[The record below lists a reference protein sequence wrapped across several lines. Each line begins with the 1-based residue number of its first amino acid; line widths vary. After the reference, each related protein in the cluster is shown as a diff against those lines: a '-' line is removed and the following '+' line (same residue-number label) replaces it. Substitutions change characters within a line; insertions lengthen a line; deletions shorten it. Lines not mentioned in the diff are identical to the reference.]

1 MGNNNFLLG
10 KIWDDTLNKITDSN
24 QVAVDSLE
32 YFSGSKLI
40 DLDGQKATIVVPG
53 FIYSA
58 IMNEYKVLIQDC
70 LQQVTNGLFD
80 IDIIIESQ
88 NKPKTTINSSNIF
101 LTRTVDPNYTF
112 ENFVIGRSN
121 LQAQVAA
128 FYVANNP
135 GVIYNPLFI
144 YGSSGIGKTHLLNA
158 IGNKVKELY
167 PDKVI
172 GFLTASEFVDDVFKA
187 KKENAYDELKDEFR
201 KVDLLLVDDVQ
212 FLANKTKSHE
222 LFFTI
227 FNELVNN
234 RKQIVVTS
242 DQSPDD
248 IRGLEE
254 RLVTRFNQG
263 LTVNIVAP
271 EYETA
276 VDIVK
281 MKIKNNI
288 TISQQIDDDVIS
300 YIATNFSQ
308 DVRSLEGAINRL
320 LFYSI
325 NWSDD
330 KDHITL
336 QTAVEA
342 FKDQIIEN
350 NNELN
355 INKVKKT
362 VCDYYHLT
370 KQQLVGSIRTKNIAT
385 ARHIAIYLCRKLLDA
400 PYEKIGDEFGGRDH
414 STIINSCR
422 KIEKLI
428 KSDELYLKAI
438 KDIEARLK

>member
-1 MGNNNFLLG
+1 
-10 KIWDDTLNKITDSN
+10 
-24 QVAVDSLE
+24 
-32 YFSGSKLI
+32 
-40 DLDGQKATIVVPG
+40 
-53 FIYSA
+53 
-58 IMNEYKVLIQDC
+58 
-70 LQQVTNGLFD
+70 
-80 IDIIIESQ
+80 
-88 NKPKTTINSSNIF
+88 
-101 LTRTVDPNYTF
+101 
-112 ENFVIGRSN
+112 
-121 LQAQVAA
+121 
-128 FYVANNP
+128 
-135 GVIYNPLFI
+135 
-144 YGSSGIGKTHLLNA
+144 
-158 IGNKVKELY
+158 
-167 PDKVI
+167 
-172 GFLTASEFVDDVFKA
+172 
-187 KKENAYDELKDEFR
+187 
-201 KVDLLLVDDVQ
+201 
-212 FLANKTKSHE
+212 
-222 LFFTI
+222 
-227 FNELVNN
+227 
-234 RKQIVVTS
+234 
-242 DQSPDD
+242 
-248 IRGLEE
+248 
-254 RLVTRFNQG
+254 
-263 LTVNIVAP
+263 
-271 EYETA
+271 
-276 VDIVK
+276 

>member
-1 MGNNNFLLG
+1 M
-10 KIWDDTLNKITDSN
+10 
-24 QVAVDSLE
+24 
-32 YFSGSKLI
+32 
-40 DLDGQKATIVVPG
+40 
-53 FIYSA
+53 
-58 IMNEYKVLIQDC
+58 
-70 LQQVTNGLFD
+70 
-80 IDIIIESQ
+80 
-88 NKPKTTINSSNIF
+88 
-101 LTRTVDPNYTF
+101 
-112 ENFVIGRSN
+112 
-121 LQAQVAA
+121 AA

-172 GFLTASEFVDDVFKA
+172 GFLTASEFVNDVFKA

>member
-1 MGNNNFLLG
+1 MGNNNFLLRKIWEDTLG
-10 KIWDDTLNKITDSN
+10 KITASN

-40 DLDGQKATIVVPG
+40 DLDGQKATIMVPG

-70 LQQVTNGLFD
+70 LQQVTNGLFE

-88 NKPKTTINSSNIF
+88 NKTNISSDTKNMF
-101 LTRTVDPNYTF
+101 LTRSVDNNYTF

-167 PDKVI
+167 PDKII

-187 KKENAYDELKDEFR
+187 KKENSYDELKDEFR

-263 LTVNIVAP
+263 LTVNIIAP

-288 TISQQIDDDVIS
+288 TISQEIDEDVIS

-325 NWSDD
+325 NWSED

-336 QTAVEA
+336 QTAIDA

-355 INKVKKT
+355 INKVKKV

-370 KQQLVGSIRTKNIAT
+370 KQQLAGSIRTKNIAN

-422 KIEKLI
+422 KIDKLI
-428 KSDELYLKAI
+428 KTDELYMRAI